1 MLKLKFFWEE
11 TYMKKWMMIVL
22 TMFCC
27 FSLSGIPMIAEGGMG
42 MSATGK
48 VVALTFS
55 GQVTGVDLQA
65 QTITAKRGEAVFT
78 AVIDDNTAIKKEKE
92 SKTLD
97 DIKVGN
103 KVVIR
108 YFEERGKN
116 AAKLIMINPS
126 DK

>member
-1 MLKLKFFWEE
+1 
-11 TYMKKWMMIVL
+11 MKKCLSAVL
-22 TMFCC
+22 TILCC
-27 FSLSGIPMIAEGGMG
+27 LSLSGFPMIAEGGMG

-48 VVALTFS
+48 VVALTFT
-55 GQVTGVDLQA
+55 GEVTAVDLQA
-65 QTITAKRGEAVFT
+65 QTITAKRGETVFT

-92 SKTLD
+92 SKTLN
-97 DIKVGN
+97 DIKAGN
-103 KVVIR
+103 KVIIR

>member
-1 MLKLKFFWEE
+1 MA
-11 TYMKKWMMIVL
+11 VL
-22 TMFCC
+22 TIICC
-27 FSLSGIPMIAEGGMG
+27 LSLSGFPMIAEGGMG

-48 VVALTFS
+48 VVALTFT
-55 GQVTGVDLQA
+55 GEVTGVDLQA

-78 AVIDDNTAIKKEKE
+78 AAIDDNTVIKKEKE
-92 SKTLD
+92 SKTLN

-116 AAKLIMINPS
+116 AAKLIMINPD
-126 DK
+126 DKK